1 MLKICIAQLAEL
13 VDGRLRLASMP
24 PLGGGFEPT
33 GRIVIDSNLVS
44 PGDLYWALDG
54 FGHNGSSYTQQA
66 FVSGAQGVVLAARRV
81 EPWAGKFCIEV
92 ADSNLAFC
100 YFMRC
105 LEGVLLKNRSPVSLG
120 ESNEISLLKAIAAG
134 DSSVLEDLIKR
145 QAKRSTLLAA

>member
-33 GRIVIDSNLVS
+33 GRIVIDSNMVS

-54 FGHNGSSYTQQA
+54 FGHYGSSYTQQA
-66 FVSGAQGVVLAARRV
+66 FANGAQGVIVASRGI

-92 ADSNLAFC
+92 ADSNRSFC
-100 YFMRC
+100 YVVRC
-105 LEGVLLKNRSPVSLG
+105 LEGTFSKNRSPISLG
-120 ESNEISLLKAIAAG
+120 VQNEISLLKAIAEG
-134 DSSVLEDLIKR
+134 DVSVLEDLIQR
-145 QAKRSTLLAA
+145 QAMRSSLLAA